1 MHLLDLR
8 KKESVSAICSMVCS
22 MVCWSDKNAPR
33 SSDKNAPRVGA
44 KSHLGKFIF
53 ALGLN
58 CDMFLS
64 ADAKKPPLLGCNP
77 RRFLNE
83 SGILWHI
90 RKHGAS
96 LILCI
101 HCMTQ

>member
-1 MHLLDLR
+1 M
-8 KKESVSAICSMVCS
+8 KIAFCSMVCS

-33 SSDKNAPRVGA
+33 SSDKFTPRVGA

-53 ALGLN
+53 ALGKK
-58 CDMFLS
+58 CDMFFS
-64 ADAKKPPLLGCNP
+64 TDAKKPPLLGCNP

-90 RKHGAS
+90 RNHGAS
-96 LILCI
+96 STLCI
-101 HCMTQ
+101 LSMTL